1 MRYSG
6 PVLYRLYQPDDFAVL
21 YDLEERCFHPPHRFS
36 RATMRRL
43 IGQPHAATW
52 IAEDN
57 AQMCGFAIVEWTL
70 DSAPPSAYIQTIE
83 VMAEARGQGVGEEL
97 LRQMEGS
104 ARTTGAA
111 FIWLHVDARNEP
123 AIRLYQRCGYQPHG
137 CRADY
142 YGRGADAVIYGK
154 ALPAETP
161 PQLI

>member
-1 MRYSG
+1 VRYSG

-104 ARTTGAA
+104 ARTTGQPSSGSTSTPAMSRPSGSTSVAVTSPTAA
-111 FIWLHVDARNEP
+111 AQTTTAAAPTL
-123 AIRLYQRCGYQPHG
+123 
-137 CRADY
+137 
-142 YGRGADAVIYGK
+142 
-154 ALPAETP
+154 
-161 PQLI
+161 